1 MCTST
6 SPQCSDT
13 TSGTQHKC
21 LIRLQHQS
29 FAWFVVSIR
38 ESFNGIGTAVFRM
51 FTTTG
56 YFFAASSYTKVHT
69 KSMFT
74 ARKQS
79 CGKVMFS
86 QVCVSVHRGW
96 GWVLPGVG
104 IPGGGYSSPFQIH
117 GLLLDTVNKQVVRI
131 LLECFLVFFV
141 TGETSLIVTRN
152 FA

>member
-6 SPQCSDT
+6 SPQCSYT
-13 TSGTQHKC
+13 TRSTQDKC

-96 GWVLPGVG
+96 GWVLPR
-104 IPGGGYSSPFQIH
+104 GGYSRGWVLIPLPDTWVTIGYGQQTGGTH
-117 GLLLDTVNKQVVRI
+117 G
-131 LLECFLVFFV
+131 
-141 TGETSLIVTRN
+141 TGMLSCVLCN
-152 FA
+152 WWDKFNSD